1 MSNDATE
8 IVVGANGRV
17 LVADADTLGSGDF
30 PTDVLVGSGDELD
43 LAVWTEVGFVS
54 ENGVTFTD
62 GKTIADIPAWQAFY
76 PVRKIVTEKMTKV
89 EFVMRQW
96 NTDTVRFAFGGG
108 SVSESGGVA
117 TYIPPAPGDLDNR
130 AMVVEWVDGEA
141 TYRLVLPRG
150 IVTGDVA
157 AQVVRTA
164 ASDLP
169 VSFEV
174 SPAGLPVDGDLSTQ
188 PWYIL
193 TDAQQFESGS

>member
-1 MSNDATE
+1 MNDATE

-17 LVADADTLGSGDF
+17 LVADADTLGSGDI
-30 PTDVLVGSGDELD
+30 PTDVVVGSGDQLD
-43 LAVWTEVGFVS
+43 PAVWTEVGFVS

-96 NTDTVRFAFGGG
+96 NTSTIRFAFGGG
-108 SVSESGGVA
+108 SVDMAAGVA
-117 TYIPPAPGDLDNR
+117 TYTPPAPGDLDNR
-130 AMVVEWVDGEA
+130 AMCIEWVDGPD

-174 SPAGLPVDGDLSTQ
+174 SPAGLPTEGDLLSQ
-188 PWYIL
+188 PWYIV
-193 TDAQQFESGS
+193 TDADQFESGS

>member
-1 MSNDATE
+1 MNDATE

-17 LVADADTLGSGDF
+17 LVAASDPLGSGDF
-30 PTDVLVGSGDELD
+30 PTDVVVGSGDALD
-43 LAVWTEVGFVS
+43 PSVWTEVGFVS

-76 PVRKIVTEKMTKV
+76 PVRKIVTDKMTKV

-96 NTDTVRFAFGGG
+96 NTETVRFAFGGG
-108 SVSESGGVA
+108 DVDVSSGVA
-117 TYIPPAPGDLDNR
+117 LYTPPAPGDLDNR
-130 AMVVEWVDGEA
+130 AMVVEWTDGPDM
-141 TYRLVLPRG
+141 YRLVLPRG

-174 SPAGLPVDGDLSTQ
+174 SPAGLPVEGNLASQ
-188 PWYIL
+188 PWYIV
-193 TDAQQFESGS
+193 TDADQFASGS